1 MVVSIIIQ
9 LCPITQFCDVANFVF
24 QEKEK
29 QILSHK
35 FKKRISQEMLS
46 VTLPAQLWRNYGRAL
61 NR

>member
-46 VTLPAQLWRNYGRAL
+46 VTLPAQL
-61 NR
+61 